1 MRIQSES
8 FEIKEEKNIWN
19 YCRTIHM
26 LGKTSLIH
34 GICTVCISGCVKETP
49 DYVKN
54 QAFFREYIYKNSKNR
69 PIPKLSI
76 ISDRMKI
83 SHFICD
89 FLVWCVLQQRSS
101 LVFSISHQRCLSTE
115 HQSFFINR
123 KLNNY
128 IENTP

>member
-1 MRIQSES
+1 
-8 FEIKEEKNIWN
+8 
-19 YCRTIHM
+19 M

-49 DYVKN
+49 DYLKNKHFSGNAFEIELFSNLENITVKIGPFTN
-54 QAFFREYIYKNSKNR
+54 FQS
-69 PIPKLSI
+69 SVT
-76 ISDRMKI
+76 MKI